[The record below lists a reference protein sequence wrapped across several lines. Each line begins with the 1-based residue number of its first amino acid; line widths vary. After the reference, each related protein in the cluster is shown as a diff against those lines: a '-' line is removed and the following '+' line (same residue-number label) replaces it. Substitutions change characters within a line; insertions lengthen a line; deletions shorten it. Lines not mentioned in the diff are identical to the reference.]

1 MTEYK
6 ERVNMQKMILLAEEY
21 RESPKWIHSHSLT
34 SMWYETEETK
44 EDAVKG
50 VMDTQ
55 FMDGR
60 IERIVNGTGKK
71 YINSPLIIK
80 VDDKREKEINLRK
93 LFFAENSNLY
103 LKI

>member
-6 ERVNMQKMILLAEEY
+6 ERVNMQKKILLAEEY
-21 RESPKWIHSHSLT
+21 RDSPKWIHAHSLT

-44 EDAVKG
+44 KDAVKG

-60 IERIVNGTGKK
+60 IERIVNSTGKK
-71 YINSPLIIK
+71 YVIVEGLTGEDLVQEVTK
-80 VDDKREKEINLRK
+80 NLADSGK
-93 LFFAENSNLY
+93 QLGG
-103 LKI
+103 

>member
-1 MTEYK
+1 MTEYR
-6 ERVNMQKMILLAEEY
+6 ERVDMQKKILLAEEY
-21 RESPKWIHSHSLT
+21 RNSPKWVHAHSLT

-60 IERIVNGTGKK
+60 IERVVNTTGKK
-71 YINSPLIIK
+71 YIIK
-80 VDDKREKEINLRK
+80 EGLTGEDLVQEVTRNLADSGK
-93 LFFAENSNLY
+93 QLGE
-103 LKI
+103 

>member
-1 MTEYK
+1 MTEYR
-6 ERVNMQKMILLAEEY
+6 ERVDMQKKILLAEEY
-21 RESPKWIHSHSLT
+21 RNSPKWVHAHSLT

-60 IERIVNGTGKK
+60 IERVVNTTGKK
-71 YINSPLIIK
+71 YIITVSYTH
-80 VDDKREKEINLRK
+80 LR
-93 LFFAENSNLY
+93 AHET
-103 LKI
+103 

>member
-6 ERVNMQKMILLAEEY
+6 ERVNMQKKILLAEEY
-21 RESPKWIHSHSLT
+21 GDSPKWIHAHSLT

-60 IERIVNGTGKK
+60 IERIVNSTGKK
-71 YINSPLIIK
+71 YVIVEGLTGEDLVQEVTK
-80 VDDKREKEINLRK
+80 NLADSGK
-93 LFFAENSNLY
+93 QLGG
-103 LKI
+103 

>member
-1 MTEYK
+1 MTEYQ
-6 ERVNMQKMILLAEEY
+6 ERVNLQKKILLAEEY
-21 RESPKWIHSHSLT
+21 RDSPKWIHAHSLT

-60 IERIVNGTGKK
+60 IERIVNDTGKK
-71 YINSPLIIK
+71 YVIVEGLTGEDLVQEVTK
-80 VDDKREKEINLRK
+80 NLADSGRQ
-93 LFFAENSNLY
+93 LGG
-103 LKI
+103 

>member
-1 MTEYK
+1 MTEYQ
-6 ERVNMQKMILLAEEY
+6 ERVNLQKKILLAEEY
-21 RESPKWIHSHSLT
+21 RDSPKWIHAHSLT

-60 IERIVNGTGKK
+60 IERIVNDTGKK
-71 YINSPLIIK
+71 YVIVEGLTGEDLVQEVTK
-80 VDDKREKEINLRK
+80 NLADSGK
-93 LFFAENSNLY
+93 QLGG
-103 LKI
+103 

>member
-6 ERVNMQKMILLAEEY
+6 ERVNMQKKILLAEEY
-21 RESPKWIHSHSLT
+21 RDSPKWIHAHSLT

-60 IERIVNGTGKK
+60 IERIVNSTGKK
-71 YINSPLIIK
+71 YVIVEGLTGEDLVQEVS
-80 VDDKREKEINLRK
+80 RNLADSGK
-93 LFFAENSNLY
+93 QLGE
-103 LKI
+103 